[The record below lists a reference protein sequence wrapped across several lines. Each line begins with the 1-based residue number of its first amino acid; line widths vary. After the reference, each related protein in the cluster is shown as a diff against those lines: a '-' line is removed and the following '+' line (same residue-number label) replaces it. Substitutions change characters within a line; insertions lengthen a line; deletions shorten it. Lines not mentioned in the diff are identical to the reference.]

1 VRPGDVL
8 IRAGELA
15 SAGEPFALAT
25 VVNVRRPASARR
37 GDRAVVTPDGSV
49 YGWVGG
55 SCSEPT
61 VVREAL
67 GALADGESRVVST
80 EGSCAS
86 EGAVEILVEP
96 QLPAPLLAI
105 VGESPAADTLA
116 RLAAAI
122 DWRVARGQDER
133 ADTVVVATMGRGDE
147 EALAAALAGPA
158 GYVGLVASRRRAE
171 AVAASLRAAGVHED
185 ALARLKSPA
194 GLDLG
199 PIRQEEVA
207 VAILAELVAWR
218 HARTPTEAPAAEA
231 VDPVCGMT
239 VSLAGTETIVH
250 EGTTYAFCGAGCR
263 QRFEADPSRYATVT
277 A

>member
-15 SAGEPFALAT
+15 TAGEPFALAT

-133 ADTVVVATMGRGDE
+133 ADAVVVATMGRGDE
-147 EALAAALAGPA
+147 EALAAALAGPT

-207 VAILAELVAWR
+207 VAILAELVALR
-218 HARTPTEAPAAEA
+218 HARTPTEAPPAEA

-250 EGTTYAFCGAGCR
+250 EGTAYAFCGAGCR
-263 QRFEADPSRYATVT
+263 QLFEADPSRYATVT